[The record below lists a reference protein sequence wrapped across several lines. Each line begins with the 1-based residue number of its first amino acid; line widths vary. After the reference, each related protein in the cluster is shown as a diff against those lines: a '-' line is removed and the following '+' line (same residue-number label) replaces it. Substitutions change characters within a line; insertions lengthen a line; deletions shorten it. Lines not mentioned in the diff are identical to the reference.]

1 MRISPSR
8 DLQAGRAGDWAFIL
22 TVAAGYL
29 SAIVTPAVFDTPTI
43 LRLVALGIVYVA
55 VGTLGARLV
64 DRTRSIPLRL
74 LYFLIEILLAMV
86 ILFVGSIYGSFWVI
100 TLPLVSQAVVALP
113 RGWMIFVAALVV
125 LLGFTLPLG
134 ILAGWDKALQ
144 NTIFFVTGV
153 VFVII
158 FTQIAVRERGLR
170 GEVERLAAELS
181 EANSQLRRYA
191 VQAEELATARERN
204 RLAREI
210 HDSLGHYLTVVN
222 VQLEAAQALLSTDP
236 GRALEPLQKAQ
247 RLTRDGLADIRRSV
261 AALRA
266 SPLEDRPL
274 PEALERLVESCREA
288 GLVSALVTRGEPRS
302 LPPQVEL
309 TLFRAA
315 QEALTNVRKH
325 ARASRCDVGLEYR
338 PGGVCLS
345 VEDNGVGVE
354 DRGQGF
360 GIQGVRERAQLL
372 GGEVRIQTAMGR
384 GFRLEVDIPG

>member
-1 MRISPSR
+1 MRISSSR

-64 DRTRSIPLRL
+64 DRTQSIPLRL

-86 ILFVGSIYGSFWVI
+86 ILFVGSIYGSLWVI

-181 EANSQLRRYA
+181 EANEQLRRYA

-288 GLVSALVTRGEPRS
+288 GLVSALVTRSEPRS

-360 GIQGVRERAQLL
+360 GIQGVRERTQLL